1 MLRHFAVLLSLS
13 AAGSAAA
20 HECDAILAS
29 GVRNTY
35 QSLQRGDFRNNFS
48 STYCNELG
56 WETGQT
62 SGTSAGG
69 GYATFSANINSNS
82 SSKEAEYKKNCG
94 SSAGGMSDDQYLSA
108 LKHVADRSIVEA
120 WQQCIAAAYG
130 VIATAETLSEGRLVI
145 LYRFRA
151 AGNVTSA
158 TVSGAP
164 SFDGLTC
171 DPTFPK

>member
-69 GYATFSANINSNS
+69 D
-82 SSKEAEYKKNCG
+82 
-94 SSAGGMSDDQYLSA
+94 ML
-108 LKHVADRSIVEA
+108 
-120 WQQCIAAAYG
+120 
-130 VIATAETLSEGRLVI
+130 
-145 LYRFRA
+145 RF
-151 AGNVTSA
+151 
-158 TVSGAP
+158 
-164 SFDGLTC
+164 L
-171 DPTFPK
+171 PT